1 MESEHFIK
9 AVKLSKR
16 LSIGDDII
24 SMEVLNGLT
33 NKSYKVATT
42 AGIYV
47 FRFPGEG
54 TEDLINRHDEK
65 ISTEL
70 ANALGIDAEL
80 VYFDAQTGMKV
91 SKYIDEAITMNPQAM
106 CTEENITL
114 AASLLRKLHTSGVD
128 TKVNFDFV
136 NMANKYISIIKMN
149 SVSLFADQQ
158 SLFDKLILLNNKDN
172 ELKKVPCHNDPL
184 CENWIRSYSHMYLID
199 WEYAG
204 MNNPMWDLADLS
216 IESDMTEKQD
226 EKLLTSYFRDK
237 LSRDQL
243 KGFVRQKVYID
254 FLWSLWGKARVPFDG
269 NQMEEYAEQR
279 YSRML
284 SNLLKLEAIS

>member
-1 MESEHFIK
+1 
-9 AVKLSKR
+9 
-16 LSIGDDII
+16 
-24 SMEVLNGLT
+24 
-33 NKSYKVATT
+33 
-42 AGIYV
+42 
-47 FRFPGEG
+47 
-54 TEDLINRHDEK
+54 
-65 ISTEL
+65 
-70 ANALGIDAEL
+70 
-80 VYFDAQTGMKV
+80 
-91 SKYIDEAITMNPQAM
+91 
-106 CTEENITL
+106 
-114 AASLLRKLHTSGVD
+114 
-128 TKVNFDFV
+128 
-136 NMANKYISIIKMN
+136 
-149 SVSLFADQQ
+149 
-158 SLFDKLILLNNKDN
+158 
-172 ELKKVPCHNDPL
+172 
-184 CENWIRSYSHMYLID
+184 MYLID

-226 EKLLTSYFRDK
+226 EKLLTSYFRDN